1 MTIIT
6 TLYIMQVIQ
15 LVILAYLSY
24 TYLEDAKYFS
34 KAMLEMQNIIRE
46 LSERVDELEWWNGN
60 PDSLTNGTLPEIKED

>member
-1 MTIIT
+1 MTMIT
-6 TLYIMQVIQ
+6 TLYIMQAIQ

-34 KAMLEMQNIIRE
+34 KSMLEMQNIIRE

-60 PDSLTNGTLPEIKED
+60 PDSLANETLPGIKED